1 MHYDLT
7 ILPAGVRIITEPM
20 PEIRSVAV
28 GCWIDTGTRD
38 ERPDEAGCSH
48 FLEHL
53 LFKGSD
59 RLSARDISEAFDAV
73 GAQSNA
79 FTTKEYT
86 CFWARLRDADLTLGL
101 GMLAEMIRR
110 PAFRP
115 HEIDSERQV
124 VLEEINMNEDDPADV
139 AHEEFSQAL
148 FAGHDL
154 ERSILGSRE
163 SILGLDRSTI
173 HDYWARRYVPGAL
186 VVAIAGNVDH
196 EQVVERVST
205 EFGGWGG
212 AATGHLRREPEFA
225 SRVRVRRRETEQ
237 AHLVLGGPGLRR
249 DDKRRFAASLLNHVL
264 GSGMSSRLFRQIRE
278 ERGLAYA
285 VYSFR
290 LPYMDTGGWGV
301 YVGTT
306 PNQTDEVLRIVRA
319 ELDEVAASGIS
330 AEELERAKGHVK
342 GSLAISMEDA
352 NSRMTALGRAEL
364 TGVEHLGI
372 GDLVER
378 FDAIT
383 EDDIVEVAADIFSGP
398 LALGAVGPFDQ
409 EDLEE
414 HVR

>member
-7 ILPAGVRIITEPM
+7 ILPGGLRVISEPM

-28 GCWIDTGTRD
+28 GCWVDTGTRD
-38 ERPDEAGCSH
+38 ERSGEEGSSH

-53 LFKGSD
+53 LFKGSE

-79 FTTKEYT
+79 FTSKEYT
-86 CFWARLRDADLTLGL
+86 CFWARLRDEDLTLGL
-101 GMLAEMIRR
+101 GLLAEMIRR

-124 VLEEINMNEDDPADV
+124 VLEEINMNEDDPGDV
-139 AHEEFSQAL
+139 AHEEFTQAL
-148 FAGHDL
+148 FTSHPL
-154 ERSILGSRE
+154 QRPILGSRE
-163 SILGLDRSTI
+163 SVLALDADSI
-173 HDYWARRYVPGAL
+173 GAYWRRRYVPGSL

-196 EQVVERVST
+196 EEVVSRVET
-205 EFGGWGG
+205 EFGDWTG
-212 AATGHLRREPEFA
+212 ATEVRLRREPEFTA
-225 SRVRVRRRETEQ
+225 AVRVRPRDTEQ
-237 AHLVLGGPGLRR
+237 AHLVLGGPGLAR

-264 GSGMSSRLFRQIRE
+264 GSGMSSRLFRVIRE

-290 LPYMDTGGWGV
+290 IPYMDTGGWGV

-306 PNQTDEVLRIVRA
+306 PSQATEVLRLVRKEIA
-319 ELDEVAASGIS
+319 SVAASGITP
-330 AEELERAKGHVK
+330 EELERAKGHVK

-378 FDAIT
+378 FDAVS
-383 EDDIVEVAADIFSGP
+383 EDDIVEVAREVFAGP
-398 LALGAVGPFDQ
+398 LSLGAVGPFT
-409 EDLEE
+409 EDDLAEF
-414 HVR
+414 VT

>member
-7 ILPAGVRIITEPM
+7 ILPAGVRVITEPM

-28 GCWIDTGTRD
+28 GCWVDTGTRD
-38 ERPDEAGCSH
+38 ERPHEAGSSH

-59 RLSARDISEAFDAV
+59 RLSARQISEAFDAV

-101 GMLAEMIRR
+101 GLLAEMIRR

-148 FAGHDL
+148 FGGHDL
-154 ERSILGSRE
+154 ERPILGTRE
-163 SILGLDRSTI
+163 SILGLDRPTI
-173 HDYWARRYVPGAL
+173 HDYWQRRYVPGSL
-186 VVAIAGNVDH
+186 VVAIAGNLDH
-196 EQVVERVST
+196 EEVVARVDT
-205 EFGGWGG
+205 EFGGWEGTTEPH
-212 AATGHLRREPEFA
+212 ARREPEFE
-225 SRVRVRRRETEQ
+225 SRVRIRPRDTEQ

-264 GSGMSSRLFRQIRE
+264 GSGMSSRLFREIRE

-306 PNQTDEVLRIVRA
+306 PSQTQEVLRLVRA
-319 ELDEVAASGIS
+319 EIAEVAASGIT

-378 FDAIT
+378 FDAVT
-383 EDDIVEVAADIFSGP
+383 EDDIVEVAADVFAGP
-398 LALGAVGPFDQ
+398 LALGAVGPFD
-409 EDLEE
+409 EDDLAEL
-414 HVR
+414 VR

>member
-7 ILPAGVRIITEPM
+7 ILPAGVRVITEPM

-28 GCWIDTGTRD
+28 GCWVDTGTRD
-38 ERPDEAGCSH
+38 ERPHEAGSSH

-59 RLSARDISEAFDAV
+59 RLSARQISEAFDAV

-101 GMLAEMIRR
+101 GLLAEMIRR

-148 FAGHDL
+148 FGGHDL
-154 ERSILGSRE
+154 ERPILGTRE
-163 SILGLDRSTI
+163 SILGLDRPKI
-173 HDYWARRYVPGAL
+173 HDYWQRRYVPGSL
-186 VVAIAGNVDH
+186 VVAIAGNLDH
-196 EQVVERVST
+196 EEVVARVDT
-205 EFGGWGG
+205 EFGGWEGTTEPH
-212 AATGHLRREPEFA
+212 ARREPEFE
-225 SRVRVRRRETEQ
+225 SRVRIRPRDTEQ

-264 GSGMSSRLFRQIRE
+264 GSGMSSRLFREIRE

-306 PNQTDEVLRIVRA
+306 PSQTQEVLRLVRA
-319 ELDEVAASGIS
+319 EIAEVAAAGIT

-378 FDAIT
+378 FDAVT
-383 EDDIVEVAADIFSGP
+383 EDDIVEVAADVFAGP
-398 LALGAVGPFDQ
+398 LALGAVGPFD
-409 EDLEE
+409 EDDLAEF
-414 HVR
+414 VR

>member
-7 ILPAGVRIITEPM
+7 ILPAGVRVITEPM

-28 GCWIDTGTRD
+28 GCWVDTGTRD
-38 ERPDEAGCSH
+38 ERPNEAGTSH

-59 RLSARDISEAFDAV
+59 RLTARQISEAFDAV

-101 GMLAEMIRR
+101 GLLAEMIRR
-110 PAFRP
+110 PAFRT

-124 VLEEINMNEDDPADV
+124 VLEEINMNEDDPGDV

-154 ERSILGSRE
+154 ERPILGTRE
-163 SILGLDRSTI
+163 SILGLDRATI
-173 HDYWARRYVPGAL
+173 HAYWQRRYVPGSL

-196 EQVVERVST
+196 EAVVDRVET

-212 AATGHLRREPEFA
+212 LTEPHARREPEFA
-225 SRVRVRRRETEQ
+225 SRVRVRPRDTEQ

-264 GSGMSSRLFRQIRE
+264 GSGMSSRLFREIRE

-306 PNQTDEVLRIVRA
+306 PNQTHEVLHLVRA
-319 ELDEVAASGIS
+319 EIAEVAASGIT

-378 FDAIT
+378 FDAVT
-383 EDDIVEVAADIFSGP
+383 EDDIVEVAAEIFAGP
-398 LALGAVGPFDQ
+398 LALGAVGPFD
-409 EDLEE
+409 EDDLAEF
-414 HVR
+414 VR

>member
-7 ILPAGVRIITEPM
+7 ILPAGVRVITEPM

-28 GCWIDTGTRD
+28 GCWVDTGTRD
-38 ERPDEAGCSH
+38 ERPNEAGTSH

-59 RLSARDISEAFDAV
+59 RLTARQISEAFDAV

-101 GMLAEMIRR
+101 GLLAEMIRR
-110 PAFRP
+110 PAFRT

-154 ERSILGSRE
+154 ERPILGSRE
-163 SILGLDRSTI
+163 SILGLDRDTI
-173 HDYWARRYVPGAL
+173 HAYWRRRYVPGSL

-196 EQVVERVST
+196 EAVVDRVELEFRGWAGAT
-205 EFGGWGG
+205 EPH
-212 AATGHLRREPEFA
+212 ARREPEFTT
-225 SRVRVRRRETEQ
+225 RVAVRPRDTEQ

-264 GSGMSSRLFRQIRE
+264 GSGMSSRLFRVIRE

-306 PNQTDEVLRIVRA
+306 PSQTHEVLRLVRA
-319 ELDEVAASGIS
+319 EIAEVAVSGIT

-378 FDAIT
+378 FDAVT
-383 EDDIVEVAADIFSGP
+383 EDDVVEVAAEIFAGP
-398 LALGAVGPFDQ
+398 LALGAVGPFD
-409 EDLEE
+409 EGDLAEF
-414 HVR
+414 VR

>member
-7 ILPAGVRIITEPM
+7 ILPAGVRVITEPM

-28 GCWIDTGTRD
+28 GCWVDTGTRD
-38 ERPDEAGCSH
+38 ERPHEAGSSH

-59 RLSARDISEAFDAV
+59 RLSARQISEAFDAV

-101 GMLAEMIRR
+101 GLLAEMIRR

-148 FAGHDL
+148 FGGHDL
-154 ERSILGSRE
+154 ERPILGTRE
-163 SILGLDRSTI
+163 SILGLDRPTI
-173 HDYWARRYVPGAL
+173 HDYWQRRYVPGSL
-186 VVAIAGNVDH
+186 VVAIAGNLDH
-196 EQVVERVST
+196 EEVVARVDT
-205 EFGGWGG
+205 EFGGWEGTTEPH
-212 AATGHLRREPEFA
+212 ARREPEFE
-225 SRVRVRRRETEQ
+225 SRVRIRPRDTEQ

-264 GSGMSSRLFRQIRE
+264 GSGMSSRLFREIRE

-306 PNQTDEVLRIVRA
+306 PSQTQEVLRLVRA
-319 ELDEVAASGIS
+319 EIAEVAASGIT

-378 FDAIT
+378 FDAVT
-383 EDDIVEVAADIFSGP
+383 EDDIVEVAADVFAGP
-398 LALGAVGPFDQ
+398 LALGAVGPFD
-409 EDLEE
+409 EDDLAEF
-414 HVR
+414 VR